1 MTSQKIKI
9 YHLNNPII
17 VNYLG
22 CFLEFGTILM
32 QTKKILDSAGRI
44 SMKKII
50 ISLFGFVLFLAGCAP
65 TQPNPN
71 EQSKIL
77 NVYSAR
83 HYDLDKTIISNFE
96 AETGIKVNVIS
107 ANGNELL
114 ERMIREAVQPQAD
127 LFLTVGAET
136 LYTALNED
144 LFDTVDLSSNK
155 DVLDEQ
161 YYGDRWVA
169 YTKRARVIVYNKEKY
184 PDGVGI
190 TSYNDL
196 VDSKWANQILVRSST
211 NSYNIA
217 LLASFILNNGL
228 VSASEWA
235 QGVVNNFARVPTGN
249 DRAQAA
255 AVIAGLGDLGIM
267 NTYYLGIM
275 INSADAAEREVA
287 EKIGVVIPENVHVN
301 ISYAA
306 ILKNAPNKANAQK
319 FIDYLLNVENQTLF
333 MTGNGEYP
341 VRSDVELTDLLASWG
356 PLSPAPIDYEKL
368 GREYAAALMMFDA
381 VKWE

>member
-1 MTSQKIKI
+1 VTSQKIKI
-9 YHLNNPII
+9 NQKKQPKHLIC
-17 VNYLG
+17 LG
-22 CFLEFGTILM
+22 CFHEFATIIM
-32 QTKKILDSAGRI
+32 QTKKILASAGRKF
-44 SMKKII
+44 MKKILI
-50 ISLFGFVLFLAGCAP
+50 ILFSLVFVLAGCAP
-65 TQPNPN
+65 TNQNPN

-83 HYDLDKTIISNFE
+83 HYDLDKTIIANFE

-114 ERMIREAVQPQAD
+114 ERMIRESAQPQAD

-144 LFDTVDLSSNK
+144 LFDVVDVSKDK
-155 DVLDEQ
+155 DVLDSQ
-161 YYGDRWVA
+161 YYGERWVA

-190 TSYNDL
+190 TSYDDL
-196 VDSKWANQILVRSST
+196 VDEKWANQILVRSST

-217 LLASFILNNGL
+217 LLASFILSNGS
-228 VSASEWA
+228 VQARAWA
-235 QGVVNNFARVPTGN
+235 EGVVKNFARTPTGN

-275 INSADAAEREVA
+275 INSADQAEREVA

-306 ILKNAPNKANAQK
+306 ILKNATNKANAQK
-319 FIDYLLNVENQTLF
+319 FIDYLLSVENQELF
-333 MTGNGEYP
+333 MNGNGEFP

-356 PLSPAPIDYEKL
+356 PISPAPIDYEKL

>member
-1 MTSQKIKI
+1 
-9 YHLNNPII
+9 
-17 VNYLG
+17 
-22 CFLEFGTILM
+22 M
-32 QTKKILDSAGRI
+32 QTKKILDSAGRKY
-44 SMKKII
+44 MKKIFI
-50 ISLFGFVLFLAGCAP
+50 ILFGFILFLAGCAP
-65 TQPNPN
+65 TNQNPD

-83 HYDLDKTIISNFE
+83 HYDLDKTIIANFE

-144 LFDTVDLSSNK
+144 LFDSVDVSKNK
-155 DVLDEQ
+155 DVLDSQ
-161 YYGDRWVA
+161 YYGERWVA
-169 YTKRARVIVYNKEKY
+169 YTKRARVIVYNSEKY

-190 TSYNDL
+190 TSYDDL
-196 VDSKWANQILVRSST
+196 VDAKWANQILVRSST

-217 LLASFILNNGL
+217 LLASFILSNG
-228 VSASEWA
+228 STQARAWA
-235 QGVVNNFARVPTGN
+235 EGVVKNFARVPTGN

-275 INSADAAEREVA
+275 INSADQAEREVA

-306 ILKNAPNKANAQK
+306 ILKNATNKANAQK
-319 FIDYLLNVENQTLF
+319 FIDYLLTVENQELF
-333 MTGNGEYP
+333 MNGNGEYP

-356 PLSPAPIDYEKL
+356 PLSSAPIDYEKL

>member
-1 MTSQKIKI
+1 
-9 YHLNNPII
+9 
-17 VNYLG
+17 
-22 CFLEFGTILM
+22 M
-32 QTKKILDSAGRI
+32 QTKKTLASAGRKF
-44 SMKKII
+44 MKKILI
-50 ISLFGFVLFLAGCAP
+50 ILFSLVFVLAGCAP
-65 TQPNPN
+65 TNQNPN

-83 HYDLDKTIISNFE
+83 HYDLDKTIIANFE

-114 ERMIREAVQPQAD
+114 ERMIRESAQPQAD

-144 LFDTVDLSSNK
+144 LFDVVDVSKDK
-155 DVLDEQ
+155 DVLDPQ
-161 YYGDRWVA
+161 YYGERWVA

-190 TSYNDL
+190 TSYDDL
-196 VDSKWANQILVRSST
+196 VDEKWANQILVRSST

-217 LLASFILNNGL
+217 LLASFILSNGS
-228 VSASEWA
+228 VQARAWA
-235 QGVVNNFARVPTGN
+235 EGVVKNFARTPTGN

-275 INSADAAEREVA
+275 INSADQAEREVA

-306 ILKNAPNKANAQK
+306 ILKNATNKANAQK
-319 FIDYLLNVENQTLF
+319 FIDYLLSVENQELF
-333 MTGNGEYP
+333 MNGNGEFP

-356 PLSPAPIDYEKL
+356 PISPAPIDYEKL